1 MYLHNHLQKYVC
13 KYLKNQQISG
23 KSTLKIRESVQKTHF
38 GNNKFGEH
46 EIQLFHKF
54 YTYNGNVLFITL

>member
-1 MYLHNHLQKYVC
+1 MYLHNHPQKYVC

-38 GNNKFGEH
+38 GNSKFAEH
-46 EIQLFHKF
+46 EIQHFHKF
-54 YTYNGNVLFITL
+54 YTYYENVLFITL